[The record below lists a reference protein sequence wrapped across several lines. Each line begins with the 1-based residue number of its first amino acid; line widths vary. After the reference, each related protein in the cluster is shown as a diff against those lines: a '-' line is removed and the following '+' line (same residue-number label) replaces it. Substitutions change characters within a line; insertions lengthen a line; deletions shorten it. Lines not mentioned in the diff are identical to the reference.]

1 MNPFRKLTA
10 VVSLLA
16 LLFVAMPAFATQ
28 TPLTPAALKLNN
40 YAVQAGDL
48 TVSFAACDATNGNS
62 FAVTGQEIFLVQ
74 NSGASAYTFTIS
86 SVADNFGRLDTSLTN
101 YSVAA
106 SGITA
111 IELKYL
117 LGWAQTG
124 QVMVTTCS
132 NVALKFAIVRFQ

>member
-1 MNPFRKLTA
+1 MFRKITA
-10 VVSLLA
+10 VASMLVLAASL
-16 LLFVAMPAFATQ
+16 AFANQ
-28 TPLTPAALKLNN
+28 TPLTPAQLKLNN

-48 TVSFAACDATNGNS
+48 TVSFAACDAVNGNS

-86 SVADNFGRLDTSLTN
+86 SVADNFGRTDTSLTN

-117 LGWAQTG
+117 IGWQQTG
-124 QVMVTTCS
+124 QVMYTSCS
-132 NVALKFAIVRFQ
+132 NAALKFAIVRWQ